1 MRKTNRLNFQKGT
14 TLIELL
20 LYLALFSIILVVV
33 VDLLFTSGQLKM
45 ESESQN
51 SLQQDANLISKR
63 LNYEVH
69 SATSSATPSS
79 SSLVLNVASETHT
92 FSLSSGN
99 LVFQKIV
106 GPSTIN
112 ANLNSNLTTI
122 NSISFTNLGNA
133 LGKSIIKTVFTIS
146 STKSTKQGANT
157 KTFEIFSGLR

>member
-69 SATSSATPSS
+69 SATSSATPSN

-99 LVFQKIV
+99 LVFQKVV

-146 STKSTKQGANT
+146 STKLTKQGANT